1 VRWKKKSLH
10 DRLPSWNS
18 GNLSYP
24 QSHYNSFNHFLM
36 DSAQL
41 SAMSNVIYECS
52 TALGCSLFLVGEIL
66 PEN

>member
-1 VRWKKKSLH
+1 MRWKKKSLH

>member
-1 VRWKKKSLH
+1 VKWKKKSLH
-10 DRLPSWNS
+10 ERLPSWNI

-24 QSHYNSFNHFLM
+24 QSCYNSFNHFPM

-52 TALGCSLFLVGEIL
+52 CALGCSLFLVGEIL
-66 PEN
+66 PKT